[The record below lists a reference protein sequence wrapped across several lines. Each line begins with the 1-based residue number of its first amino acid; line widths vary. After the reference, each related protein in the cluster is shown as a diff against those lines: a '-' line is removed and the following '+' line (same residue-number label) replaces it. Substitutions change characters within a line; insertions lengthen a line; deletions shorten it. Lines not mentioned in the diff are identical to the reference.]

1 MEKLQ
6 QFWRTTGRRLL
17 ISDLVLSL
25 VINPLFLKQHVVSRV
40 QIIIWLLVLVNFCY
54 VVWAGR
60 RIAKQQDRS
69 WQLLVFPVGY
79 LIGVRLFQVSRYT
92 YYFALVYLGIEYLAK
107 AMTQDAVKNQSKES
121 KLMQD
126 VKKQ

>member
-6 QFWRTTGRRLL
+6 QFWKNTDRKLL
-17 ISDLVLSL
+17 ISDLVLAL
-25 VINPLFLKQHVVSRV
+25 VINPLFLKQHLISRI
-40 QIIIWLLVLVNFCY
+40 QIIIWLLLLINSCY
-54 VVWAGR
+54 AIWAGR
-60 RIAKQQDRS
+60 HITRQHDRA
-69 WQLLVFPVGY
+69 WHLLVFPIAY
-79 LIGVRLFQVSRYT
+79 LIGVRVFQVSRYT

-107 AMTQDAVKNQSKES
+107 AMSQDAAKNQSKES

>member
-1 MEKLQ
+1 MSEEILMEKLQ
-6 QFWRTTGRRLL
+6 QFWRTT
-17 ISDLVLSL
+17 
-25 VINPLFLKQHVVSRV
+25 
-40 QIIIWLLVLVNFCY
+40 
-54 VVWAGR
+54 
-60 RIAKQQDRS
+60 DR
-69 WQLLVFPVGY
+69 
-79 LIGVRLFQVSRYT
+79 RLFQVSRYT

>member
-6 QFWRTTGRRLL
+6 QFWKTTDRRLL
-17 ISDLVLSL
+17 ISDLVFSL
-25 VINPLFLKQHVVSRV
+25 VINPLFLKQHLISRI
-40 QIIIWLLVLVNFCY
+40 QIIIWLLLLINSCY
-54 VVWAGR
+54 VIWAGR
-60 RIAKQQDRS
+60 RITSRHDHP
-69 WQLLVFPVGY
+69 WQLLVFPIAY
-79 LIGVRLFQVSRYT
+79 LIGVRVFQVSRYT

-107 AMTQDAVKNQSKES
+107 AMSQDATKNQSKES